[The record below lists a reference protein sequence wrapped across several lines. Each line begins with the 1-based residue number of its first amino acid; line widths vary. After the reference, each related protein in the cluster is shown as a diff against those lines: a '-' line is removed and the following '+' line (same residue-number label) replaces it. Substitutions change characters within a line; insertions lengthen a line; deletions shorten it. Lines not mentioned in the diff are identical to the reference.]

1 MLGGRISNQ
10 DEDEVED
17 ELDALEAEITGVP
30 MPDVPTAELPTK
42 ARAKARQREREEQR
56 TAMLA

>member
-17 ELDALEAEITGVP
+17 EMEALEAEITGVP
-30 MPDVPTAELPTK
+30 LPDVPAADLPN
-42 ARAKARQREREEQR
+42 RAKAIARQREREEQR
-56 TAMLA
+56 EAMLA